1 MPCYLLKHK
10 SNPAIP
16 YWNPLS
22 GVPLHRVWNPAPFSD
37 LQGLRDLATNHLPSP
52 ASSQT
57 TLPCLLS
64 SSLTDFL
71 SLRRYFVP
79 QACLCHTAWPA
90 VLGPLC
96 PASSCR
102 HLSQL
107 QRHIFRLRR
116 RSFWQMPS
124 FSSRLWL
131 TKISVIYELLF
142 SLAISLNKRKL
153 SKCGDTPARFPV
165 SSSRLCLAQCSAQT
179 TCPGKFTKWSHEWV
193 NGKDRAWLAH
203 CSYLELWLLLSC
215 SILWLCMWSF
225 SSFKIEK

>member
-1 MPCYLLKHK
+1 MPRYLLKHK

-22 GVPLHRVWNPAPFSD
+22 GVPLHRVWNPAPFTD
-37 LQGLRDLATNHLPSP
+37 LQGPRDLATNHLPSP

-57 TLPCLLS
+57 TLPCLLC

-79 QACLCHTAWPA
+79 QACLCNTAWPA

-102 HLSQL
+102 PLSQL

-116 RSFWQMPS
+116 RPFWQMPS

-153 SKCGDTPARFPV
+153 SKCGGN
-165 SSSRLCLAQCSAQT
+165 
-179 TCPGKFTKWSHEWV
+179 TCPFSCVQQSSTPGPVLGTDYVPREIYQMITWMSEWE
-193 NGKDRAWLAH
+193 RQSLAGT
-203 CSYLELWLLLSC
+203 L
-215 SILWLCMWSF
+215 
-225 SSFKIEK
+225 